1 MTVYDMKQEM
11 KVRITMEEWQNGQEQ
26 PGYHYHQE
34 QQQRPVD
41 TPGKRFWNIWGP
53 ILIKW
58 GIGMVVGIVVMA
70 ALMMTYM
77 KTHYQSQ
84 AALEALMA
92 DQNKLM
98 AFYEKILNKYID
110 YTTWVEGLTAL
121 VTIPVMAMMYHGDR
135 KKEKKAGV
143 VPDKKAPLWKYPA
156 VIVMAL
162 AMSLGLNNLIIIG
175 NLSSMDASYKTTMN
189 AMYSAPLVIQI
200 LCLAVLVPIC
210 EEYVFRGLFF
220 RRLERGS
227 SFVYAMIY
235 SSVVF
240 GLLHVNMVQILYGFV
255 LGLMLAYVYE
265 KYGSLRA
272 PAAAHMA
279 MNLLSV
285 LATKYGLYNW
295 MIKDRMRIGVIT
307 VVCAAVASTMFV
319 LIQRIE
325 EKPIKKTENENL
337 AM

>member
-1 MTVYDMKQEM
+1 
-11 KVRITMEEWQNGQEQ
+11 MEEWQNGQDQ

-34 QQQRPVD
+34 RKPAE

-58 GIGMVVGIVVMA
+58 GIGFGVGVVAMA
-70 ALMMTYM
+70 ALMMAYM
-77 KTHYQSQ
+77 KTHYQTQ
-84 AALEALMA
+84 AALEALMS
-92 DQNKLM
+92 DQSKLM
-98 AFYEKILNKYID
+98 AFYEKMLNKYID

-121 VTIPVMAMMYHGDR
+121 VTIPVMAILYHGDR
-135 KKEKKAGV
+135 KREKKAGF

-156 VIVMAL
+156 VIIMAL
-162 AMSLGLNNLIIIG
+162 AMSLGLNNLIMIG
-175 NLSSMDASYKTTMN
+175 NLSAVDASYKQTMN
-189 AMYSAPLVIQI
+189 AMYSAPLFIQI

-220 RRLERGS
+220 RRLEKGS

-235 SSVVF
+235 SSAVF
-240 GLLHVNMVQILYGFV
+240 GLLHVNLVQMIYGFV

-265 KYGSLRA
+265 KYGSLKA
-272 PAAAHMA
+272 PAAAHMS

-295 MIKDRMRIGVIT
+295 MIKDNIRIGVIT

-325 EKPIKKTENENL
+325 EKPDKKVENENL
-337 AM
+337 TA